1 MKKLQ
6 IIAVIIVLFIS
17 ISNVSAQ
24 NGFNAALN
32 ATLGSKNSV
41 GLEVGYQYKDLNFY
55 AEATYGRDV
64 INNMNYST
72 PSIKI
77 GADYTV
83 YTLGKINFTAGA
95 FAGYGLYKGD
105 KADYKFAYIK
115 NSAEADALIVGVRLG
130 AKVNLGNRMFVKA
143 AAEISSTDFDRVMGI
158 SNSKGTHGMYDGG
171 LTVGFGVRF

>member
-1 MKKLQ
+1 MKKLNL
-6 IIAVIIVLFIS
+6 VLVVVLLSIV
-17 ISNVSAQ
+17 SNVSAQ
-24 NGFNAALN
+24 NFNASLN

-72 PSIKI
+72 PSIKV

-83 YTLGKINFTAGA
+83 YTLGKTNFTAGA
-95 FAGYGLYKGD
+95 FAGYGIYKGD
-105 KADYKFAYIK
+105 KADYKFAYLK
-115 NSAEADALIVGVRLG
+115 NSVEADALIVGIRLG
-130 AKVNLGNRMFVKA
+130 AKVNVGNHMFVKA
-143 AAEISSTDFDRVMGI
+143 AAEVTSTDFDRVMGI